1 MQFHSLLSLVMD
13 KEQKENILRNF
24 YFDVKQSG
32 SYLGASKLYKILNKK
47 YPKVFTISFI
57 NNWLNNQDSFA
68 VQKQVRHT
76 YKTPRVQVAGL
87 NDQADMDLMSV
98 ENISKHNQGVK
109 FLLIVIDIFSR
120 FLLVRPLLN
129 KKTQTVLSAIK
140 DILNSRKFTKIRTDK
155 GSEFIN
161 HEIKKFMKKQ
171 GIYLFNTQS
180 NNKANYAERVIRTLR
195 SMMFRML
202 RHQRNYRYIDNLQ
215 DLVNNYNNSPH
226 RSLNGLS
233 PREITKTNETVIW
246 SSQYLHPK
254 RVSKIKPKF
263 KFEIGGLV
271 RLSYVKHPFRRAYQQ
286 QYTTEVFKI
295 KNRVF
300 QQGIPL
306 YKITDLNNE
315 SIQGYVKEQEMIPVD
330 KNEES
335 LWYIEKILKK
345 RKVKG
350 KLQYLVRWEGFPK
363 SFDSWVDATQ
373 VQEK

>member
-1 MQFHSLLSLVMD
+1 MD
-13 KEQKENILRNF
+13 KKEKERVLMKY
-24 YFDVKQSG
+24 YFTAKNPG
-32 SYLGASKLYKILNKK
+32 SFLSATKLWKILNLT
-47 YPKVFTISFI
+47 YPGIFSLTFI
-57 NNWLNNQDSFA
+57 QKWLNNQDSYA
-68 VQKQVRHT
+68 VQKQVRHS

-87 NDQADMDLMSV
+87 NDQADMDLMSI
-98 ENISKHNQGVK
+98 ENISKQNDGIK
-109 FLLIVIDIFSR
+109 YLLIVIDIFSR

-140 DILNSRKFTKIRTDK
+140 DILNSRKFIKIRTDK

-161 HEIKKFMKKQ
+161 HEMKKFMKKQ

-195 SMMFRML
+195 SMIFRML
-202 RHQRNYRYIDNLQ
+202 RYQRNYRYIDNLQ
-215 DLVNNYNNSPH
+215 DLVSNYNNSPH
-226 RSLNGLS
+226 RSLHGLS
-233 PREITKTNETVIW
+233 PSQITKKNETLIW
-246 SSQYLHPK
+246 SKQYLKPK
-254 RVSKIKPKF
+254 NVAGKIKPKF
-263 KFEIGGLV
+263 RFKPGDLV

-295 KNRVF
+295 KSRVF

-306 YKITDLNNE
+306 YKIVDLKNDP
-315 SIQGYVKEQEMIPVD
+315 IQGYVKEQEMNSVD

-350 KLQYLVRWEGFPK
+350 KNQYLVRWEGFPK
-363 SFDSWVDATQ
+363 SFDSWVDANE